1 MTGSDSA
8 LRAALRRADAT
19 GAPSDRQ
26 AAERALRLAGLR
38 SDPVCV
44 DYVRCVSGHVMLHP
58 GLPELAWV
66 LGEHLCDTCD
76 QCGAAVDL
84 YGVRYCPT
92 RGEWTSAPE
101 RECGCC
107 AVWCGVNPWAA
118 HLAHGAQLADR
129 HAARIGF
136 WRDRC
141 AGLAQDPYRAET
153 TRDEWWLDTF
163 RAALADMAD
172 VLSGAFGLSRLPAD
186 VARWLAAVEALFRDE
201 DDTARA
207 ERESGA

>member
-1 MTGSDSA
+1 MTGSDQ
-8 LRAALRRADAT
+8 LYR
-19 GAPSDRQ
+19 
-26 AAERALRLAGLR
+26 ER
-38 SDPVCV
+38 V
-44 DYVRCVSGHVMLHP
+44 DYVRCVSGHVLLVDGEP
-58 GLPELAWV
+58 W
-66 LGEHLCDTCD
+66 LGEHAGCDTCE
-76 QCGAAVDL
+76 QCGGAVDL

-92 RGEWTSAPE
+92 LRGWTSAPE
-101 RECGCC
+101 RECGCG
-107 AVWCGVNPWAA
+107 AAWCGVNPWAA
-118 HLAHGAQLADR
+118 HLAAGAQLADR

-153 TRDEWWLDTF
+153 ARDEWWLDTF
-163 RAALADMAD
+163 RAALTDMAD

-201 DDTARA
+201 DGTAQA